1 MQKIISAI
9 SLLFAVSLLFCSCGS
24 AGDNTCETKDPSI
37 NRTVYGSADREYA
50 HEFIYEI
57 TGTDGEIQSFVIKTD
72 EQTVCD
78 ALTKLGEKID
88 YAINVDVPD
97 ENIIKRMGGR
107 RACLKCGATYHIEH
121 VPPKKEGICDNCGEA
136 LVLRDD
142 DKPETV
148 QKRLSVYHEQTQPL
162 IDYYEKEGVLK
173 NVDGTK
179 EMNAVFDD
187 ICGILG

>member
-78 ALTKLGEKID
+78 ALTKLGVITAEKAEKGTAVSVANIQLPEG
-88 YAINVDVPD
+88 YVWKFYING
-97 ENIIKRMGGR
+97 NICK
-107 RACLKCGATYHIEH
+107 
-121 VPPKKEGICDNCGEA
+121 
-136 LVLRDD
+136 DD
-142 DKPETV
+142 FS
-148 QKRLSVYHEQTQPL
+148 SVEIT
-162 IDYYEKEGVLK
+162 
-173 NVDGTK
+173 DGTVYSLVARK
-179 EMNAVFDD
+179 K
-187 ICGILG
+187 